1 MRAGACTVLRHLTNS
16 MSDKLTEAGMRE
28 QLLAGVQLLNE
39 EQVRV
44 RPFVSC
50 MHEWNE

>member
-16 MSDKLTEAGMRE
+16 MSDELTKAGMRE

-39 EQVRV
+39 EQVRA
-44 RPFVSC
+44 RPLFL
-50 MHEWNE
+50 E